1 MEMKIA
7 IRVDVVQVLAI
18 TQCLQQENVEARLA
32 GPAACLRDRG
42 LLADW
47 PILLRSHPEIR
58 AGAPLVLWVPAR
70 IGDRP
75 RGMPPADCDLTADEV
90 LLVMQALWNWDG
102 PSPVCRL
109 WNLVYVALSW
119 GVAQELADQGHGID
133 LATIAGRTA
142 FSRLM
147 EQQLRQHGAAKM
159 ATLAETAGAAEAAP
173 KGWTAP
179 PGLGTCRRCAAGAAG
194 DVTASGLGAR
204 VVQSYA
210 G

>member
-1 MEMKIA
+1 MIICSVMASLLAATAVMAMLTKLM
-7 IRVDVVQVLAI
+7 QVL
-18 TQCLQQENVEARLA
+18 
-32 GPAACLRDRG
+32 
-42 LLADW
+42 W
-47 PILLRSHPEIR
+47 K
-58 AGAPLVLWVPAR
+58 
-70 IGDRP
+70 
-75 RGMPPADCDLTADEV
+75 
-90 LLVMQALWNWDG
+90 WDG

-109 WNLVYVALSW
+109 WNLVYAALSW

-159 ATLAETAGAAEAAP
+159 ATLAETAGAAEAAEAAGAAEAAP

-194 DVTASGLGAR
+194 DVTASGLAAR
-204 VVQSYA
+204 VVRSYA

>member
-1 MEMKIA
+1 MEMKMA

-18 TQCLQQENVEARLA
+18 TQCLQQEDVEARLA
-32 GPAACLRDRG
+32 GPAAGLRDRG

-109 WNLVYVALSW
+109 WNLVYAALSW

-133 LATIAGRTA
+133 LATIAGRMA
-142 FSRLM
+142 FCRLM
-147 EQQLRQHGAAKM
+147 ERQLRQHGAAK
-159 ATLAETAGAAEAAP
+159 LAEAAEAAP

-179 PGLGTCRRCAAGAAG
+179 PGLGFGGRSGSGGAVRSVPAGTLAART
-194 DVTASGLGAR
+194 VK
-204 VVQSYA
+204 SYA